1 MLSIFDEITNE
12 NELWLMIDMYP
23 RVHNKQI
30 SSDDI
35 VIASTL
41 SMSYENMLI
50 LVSSTTA
57 YFEYHLIDR
66 LIITINSDNV
76 VKYYDTQ

>member
-1 MLSIFDEITNE
+1 
-12 NELWLMIDMYP
+12 MYP

-30 SSDDI
+30 SSEDI
-35 VIASTL
+35 AITSTL

-50 LVSSTTA
+50 LVNSTTA

-66 LIITINSDNV
+66 LIITINSD
-76 VKYYDTQ
+76 

>member
-12 NELWLMIDMYP
+12 NELWLMINMYP

-30 SSDDI
+30 SSEDI
-35 VIASTL
+35 AITSTL

-50 LVSSTTA
+50 LVKSTTA

-66 LIITINSDNV
+66 LIITINSD
-76 VKYYDTQ
+76 